1 MWPPAAR
8 LKRDQPQTYKRS
20 STKSCGRKSRFT
32 QPGCPSCASTWPPW
46 SAMCRKGSSWSP
58 WACMALGTQLET
70 AGMPDEAE
78 EGGDSEAT
86 CLIPSCACPSGDLQ
100 EKGLSF
106 LQLVFRQSSA
116 TCMILLSSFSL
127 KTARSPVPL
136 LRRILLWI
144 PPLLLHPR
152 MKRLFRNTSPTH
164 PCRRLQRIPPTMST
178 VCRILP
184 CAHTLKCLRMKKVD
198 FSGGVA
204 YIYIYI

>member
-20 STKSCGRKSRFT
+20 STKLCGRKSRFT

-86 CLIPSCACPSGDLQ
+86 CLIPSCACPSCDLHVHL
-100 EKGLSF
+100 KKKVCLSCNSSS
-106 LQLVFRQSSA
+106 RQSSA
-116 TCMILLSSFSL
+116 TCMILLRSFSL
-127 KTARSPVPL
+127 KPEHVL
-136 LRRILLWI
+136 ICL
-144 PPLLLHPR
+144 
-152 MKRLFRNTSPTH
+152 M
-164 PCRRLQRIPPTMST
+164 LQRGFTIH
-178 VCRILP
+178 RL
-184 CAHTLKCLRMKKVD
+184 
-198 FSGGVA
+198 
-204 YIYIYI
+204 